1 MTIAPAVPVRELP
14 IDRLYEASRA
24 PELVRVPRLTFIQID
39 GHGDPNTSTEY
50 RDAIQAL
57 FGLSYTLR
65 FAIKKE
71 IGLTYRVGPLEGL
84 WWADD
89 MAECASGQKATW
101 RWTAMISQPDA
112 VTFDRFERARDEVRR
127 KKGLAAL
134 DSARL
139 AGFDEG
145 LAAQIMYLGPYSD
158 EGPTIERLH
167 AFIHELGYTFDGRR
181 EASRALPRRS
191 SPECPREAADDHPSA
206 GRAILSADAVG
217 AGGRRRGP
225 RSTRSIGASTRV
237 GSPSRK
243 VR

>member
-1 MTIAPAVPVRELP
+1 MTTALAIPVRGLP
-14 IDRLYEASRA
+14 IERLYEASRA

-50 RDAIQAL
+50 RGAIEAL
-57 FGLSYTLR
+57 FSLSYTLR
-65 FAIKKE
+65 FGIKKE
-71 IGLTYRVGPLEGL
+71 IALTYRVGPLEGL

-89 MAECASGQKATW
+89 MAEFEIGRKANW
-101 RWTAMISQPDA
+101 QWTAMISQPDA

-134 DSARL
+134 DRARL
-139 AGFDEG
+139 EVFEEG

-181 EASRALPRRS
+181 EKHHELYLGDPRRS
-191 SPECPREAADDHPSA
+191 APEKLRTIIRQP
-206 GRAILSADAVG
+206 VG
-217 AGGRRRGP
+217 H
-225 RSTRSIGASTRV
+225 S
-237 GSPSRK
+237 
-243 VR
+243 